1 MEIRIIGRNPNG
13 FKLIAIL
20 FLAASG
26 ILSAYLVYDM
36 LINRNMRLDF
46 VVIAVAFLIA
56 SLTSINTYAAFMES
70 GRKASKW

>member
-1 MEIRIIGRNPNG
+1 MEIRIIGKNPNG

-26 ILSAYLVYDM
+26 SLSAYLVYDM
-36 LINRNMRLDF
+36 LINRNIRLDF

-56 SLTSINTYAAFMES
+56 SLTSINTYATFMDS
-70 GRKASKW
+70 GRKASNW